1 MNWREMYLMNNIVKL
16 GGNICVLLYYKV
28 SLVAFNF
35 TDLWTVFWKDY
46 DRSIKRV
53 IDPQYIVDESH
64 KYSTSA
70 PYIFSERGEY
80 TNPIIQKEKGFI

>member
-1 MNWREMYLMNNIVKL
+1 MYLMNNIVKL
-16 GGNICVLLYYKV
+16 VGNICVLLYYKV
-28 SLVAFNF
+28 SLVVARN
-35 TDLWTVFWKDY
+35 DY
-46 DRSIKRV
+46 KRSIKRV
-53 IDPQYIVDESH
+53 TEDRYIVDESH